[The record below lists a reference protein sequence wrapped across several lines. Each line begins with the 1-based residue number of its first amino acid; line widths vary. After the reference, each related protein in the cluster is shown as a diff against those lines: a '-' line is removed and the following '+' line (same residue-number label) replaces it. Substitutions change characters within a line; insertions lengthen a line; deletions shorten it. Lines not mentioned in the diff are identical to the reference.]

1 MFSRLNFHT
10 YLPDVIRDANDDVE
24 THIVEPLEPPDVR
37 KSRQLTLDNMKLHR
51 ELEKMKQGE
60 CTLPQYIWE
69 RSSKLR
75 AAAAPFPP
83 NFEQCIFVSKVFPF
97 SYFFRQMIGLPL

>member
-1 MFSRLNFHT
+1 MKIIFQNFILYNKQKLIECEFFRLHFHT

-51 ELEKMKQGE
+51 ELEKMRQGKN
-60 CTLPQYIWE
+60 CNQRFL
-69 RSSKLR
+69 
-75 AAAAPFPP
+75 
-83 NFEQCIFVSKVFPF
+83 NF
-97 SYFFRQMIGLPL
+97 YFIYFYNLF

>member
-1 MFSRLNFHT
+1 MDRCYKICLLIECEFFRLHFHT

-51 ELEKMKQGE
+51 ELEKMKQGKN
-60 CTLPQYIWE
+60 CNQ
-69 RSSKLR
+69 RGS
-75 AAAAPFPP
+75 
-83 NFEQCIFVSKVFPF
+83 
-97 SYFFRQMIGLPL
+97 